1 MKRVLALL
9 LTAVL
14 VWGVCAARAE
24 GQKEE
29 PDSLVLARE
38 IVVNYGA
45 YGDEADARNAEL
57 FEQMRALDPDSAGKW
72 EEILSLWKKLSG
84 DCPVNADVLPDGLP
98 DTDELCLVALGFQ
111 LKPDGTMRDELLE
124 RLQVLKRCAEKYP
137 NALVV
142 CTGGGTAAE
151 NKEATEAGVM
161 AEWLAA
167 NGISRDRIIVED
179 QSKTTAQNAIFTLG
193 ILKEKYP
200 QVSQLA
206 IVSSDYHIATGTLL
220 FEAESILRA
229 EKGQER
235 IRVVSNSAWKAPS
248 GSLSAMFQA
257 GALVELSG
265 DEDMA
270 YEIYY
275 ETYDIHE
282 LPAREP

>member
-1 MKRVLALL
+1 MKRILALF

-29 PDSLVLARE
+29 TDSLVLARE

-45 YGDEADARNAEL
+45 YGDEADARNGEL
-57 FEQMRALDPDSAGKW
+57 FEQIRALDPDTAEKW
-72 EEILSLWKKLSG
+72 EEILGLWKQLSD
-84 DCPVNADVLPDGLP
+84 DCPVNADVLPDDLP

-124 RLQVLKRCAEKYP
+124 RLRVLKRCAEKYP

-179 QSKTTAQNAIFTLG
+179 QSKTTAQNAMFTLG
-193 ILKEKYP
+193 ILKEKHP

-206 IVSSDYHIATGTLL
+206 IISSDYHIATGVLL

-229 EKGQER
+229 QKGQER
-235 IRVVSNSAWKAPS
+235 IRVVSNAAWKAPS